1 MSYES
6 YCRYVDAEKISG
18 MPERIMIIIERM
30 IMVEMI
36 MMMVMMKMIL
46 MMTIAEVGRWR
57 ENAEYALMIQTHS
70 HPYLLLHPLK
80 SQC

>member
-1 MSYES
+1 MWS
-6 YCRYVDAEKISG
+6 
-18 MPERIMIIIERM
+18 MPSDNDNDSNDGGL
-30 IMVEMI
+30 VVVVVI

-46 MMTIAEVGRWR
+46 LMTIAEVGRWR

-70 HPYLLLHPLK
+70 HPFPLLHRLK